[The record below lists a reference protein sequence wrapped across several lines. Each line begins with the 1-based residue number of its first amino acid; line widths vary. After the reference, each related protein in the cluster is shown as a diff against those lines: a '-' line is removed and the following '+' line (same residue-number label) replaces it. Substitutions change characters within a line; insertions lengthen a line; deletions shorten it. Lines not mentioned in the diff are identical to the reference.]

1 MCVVIVGGAGRLGSE
16 NDTVDGTRWGIVNVF
31 NRCRT
36 VYSSSEVVCCSRV
49 YLILVG
55 RSAGPPPT
63 ALCRRGLLDLCG
75 FRQIVVDGVRVA
87 ISIQAS
93 VDGEE
98 CCRLGV
104 RRSVDRKA
112 CKADWAIQWVFFVI
126 GLQ

>member
-1 MCVVIVGGAGRLGSE
+1 MS
-16 NDTVDGTRWGIVNVF
+16 D
-31 NRCRT
+31 RCRAL
-36 VYSSSEVVCCSRV
+36 YSSGEVESCSQV

-112 CKADWAIQWVFFVI
+112 WKADRAIQWVFFVI
-126 GLQ
+126 GVQ